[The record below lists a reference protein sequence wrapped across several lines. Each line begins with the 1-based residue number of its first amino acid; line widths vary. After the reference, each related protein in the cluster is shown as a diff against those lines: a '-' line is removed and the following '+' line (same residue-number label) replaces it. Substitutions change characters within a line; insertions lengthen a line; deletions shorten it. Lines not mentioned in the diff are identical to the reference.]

1 MFDFDNFR
9 EIWSTIQKNKL
20 RTFLTGF
27 SVAWGIFMLI
37 VLLGAGNGMKNGIM
51 SNFRNFSLNRVETWP
66 RYTSKPYKGMQMN
79 RRIEYKDE
87 DLIAIPRENPEVDL
101 ITASISRSDTL
112 SYGDEYNAYS
122 LNGVHPSKAVIDN
135 IEMTVGNGR
144 FINDIDV
151 KEKRKVIVL
160 SPRMK
165 EVLFKGEDPLG
176 KYVNAG
182 SVAYQ
187 VIGVYKAEDNDN
199 NAPAYIPFSTA
210 QTLYNAGYGLD
221 EIIFTV
227 KGISTQEEFDAF
239 EKRFRQQMGARHKFD
254 PKTGGRSVCGARSK
268 TS

>member
-79 RRIEYKDE
+79 QGIEYKDE

-151 KEKRKVIVL
+151 KEKK
-160 SPRMK
+160 
-165 EVLFKGEDPLG
+165 KGDCLEPS
-176 KYVNAG
+176 YERSAFQRWG
-182 SVAYQ
+182 SVGQ
-187 VIGVYKAEDNDN
+187 ICECRKCR
-199 NAPAYIPFSTA
+199 IPGNRRL
-210 QTLYNAGYGLD
+210 Q
-221 EIIFTV
+221 
-227 KGISTQEEFDAF
+227 
-239 EKRFRQQMGARHKFD
+239 
-254 PKTGGRSVCGARSK
+254 GGG
-268 TS
+268 

>member
-1 MFDFDNFR
+1 MLFR
-9 EIWSTIQKNKL
+9 S
-20 RTFLTGF
+20 
-27 SVAWGIFMLI
+27 
-37 VLLGAGNGMKNGIM
+37 KNGIM

-165 EVLFKGEDPLG
+165 EVLL
-176 KYVNAG
+176 
-182 SVAYQ
+182 
-187 VIGVYKAEDNDN
+187 KARTRWAN
-199 NAPAYIPFSTA
+199 
-210 QTLYNAGYGLD
+210 
-221 EIIFTV
+221 
-227 KGISTQEEFDAF
+227 
-239 EKRFRQQMGARHKFD
+239 M
-254 PKTGGRSVCGARSK
+254 
-268 TS
+268 

>member
-1 MFDFDNFR
+1 M
-9 EIWSTIQKNKL
+9 
-20 RTFLTGF
+20 
-27 SVAWGIFMLI
+27 
-37 VLLGAGNGMKNGIM
+37 
-51 SNFRNFSLNRVETWP
+51 
-66 RYTSKPYKGMQMN
+66 
-79 RRIEYKDE
+79 
-87 DLIAIPRENPEVDL
+87 

-187 VIGVYKAEDNDN
+187 VIGVYKAENNDN
-199 NAPAYIPFSTA
+199 NAPVYIPFSTA
-210 QTLYNAGYGLD
+210 QTLYNAGRDHLYGERYL
-221 EIIFTV
+221 
-227 KGISTQEEFDAF
+227 
-239 EKRFRQQMGARHKFD
+239 H
-254 PKTGGRSVCGARSK
+254 TGRI
-268 TS
+268 

>member
-1 MFDFDNFR
+1 M
-9 EIWSTIQKNKL
+9 
-20 RTFLTGF
+20 
-27 SVAWGIFMLI
+27 
-37 VLLGAGNGMKNGIM
+37 
-51 SNFRNFSLNRVETWP
+51 
-66 RYTSKPYKGMQMN
+66 
-79 RRIEYKDE
+79 
-87 DLIAIPRENPEVDL
+87 
-101 ITASISRSDTL
+101 
-112 SYGDEYNAYS
+112 
-122 LNGVHPSKAVIDN
+122 
-135 IEMTVGNGR
+135 
-144 FINDIDV
+144 
-151 KEKRKVIVL
+151 IVL

-227 KGISTQEEFDAF
+227 KGISTRKNLTLSRNVSASRWE
-239 EKRFRQQMGARHKFD
+239 RGISST